1 MADPDA
7 WAPARTGIPEGATPK
22 DLIPGDPDKIDDLV
36 VDLRAYAAAFK
47 DGHDKLGP
55 LKLYRWS
62 GKGATAF
69 RDAVDRLP
77 KELASAHT
85 QFTNAVSALSAYASK
100 LRGIQERCKPI
111 IADAAEARSTAKNH
125 DRKIKDYNDAVKRG
139 DDALPE
145 RPAETNPGITAMENC
160 QRRLDG
166 LIFELQFVVE
176 SSKKKLDQATEKA
189 PDKPSGLQ
197 KAKQGVR
204 DFLWGAHYGIL
215 DIANFAEPFL
225 TLDPKGAAMNLASVF
240 DGAKYAVEHPTE
252 FAKAA
257 ANWEEWS
264 KNPQRAAGQLSPA
277 VLLALATGGGS
288 ALRNAAQASRNAA
301 SRLRARKDVL
311 NRGNNR
317 DRAEGKGTHD
327 QCGPEKTCDG
337 EPVDVVTGEM
347 TMSATDVRLPG
358 NLPLVLDRTHVSGHT
373 SGGWFG
379 RTWAATLDQR
389 LELDADGVVF
399 VADDGML
406 LTYPI
411 PHSGEDTL
419 PDRGPRWPLRWN
431 GEAGGSMTIT
441 IPEHGRNL
449 HFAPLPDTPATELPL
464 QTISDR
470 NGHRIDISYDPAG
483 TPTEISH
490 TGGYRIA
497 IDTDPEMLRITALRL
512 LGVGDPESGTR
523 LISYG
528 YNAAGD
534 LTDVVNS
541 MGKPLRFTY
550 DDEHRMT
557 SWTDRN
563 GTQFGYFYDSRG
575 RVTHTVGSENM
586 LSGRFHYDDTART
599 TTYTDSL
606 GNQTQYVYNDKSKV
620 VAQTDPL
627 GNTTRTDWS
636 PQPGRFPLAVT
647 DPLGRTTRYVHDDHD
662 RLTRVERPD
671 GTAATALY
679 NDLGLPVEVREPDG
693 AVWRHTYDQ
702 LGNRTSTTD
711 PTGAETRYV
720 YDDCGNLSSITD
732 ALGHTTHITANAA
745 GLPVEITDPLGNA
758 TKIRRGTHGRITRI
772 TDPLG
777 HVTRHGWTVE
787 GKPSWRI
794 RPDGSRE
801 SWTWDPEG
809 NLREHTDPAGNT
821 TRHTYTH
828 FDRPATR
835 TEPDGAMYAFTYDTE
850 SRLTTV
856 TNPQGLEWRYEYD
869 AVGGLLSE
877 MDFNGREVT
886 YSRDAAGQL
895 KSRTNG
901 AGEAIYWERDAL
913 GRTTVQRTEDGG
925 VTHFTY
931 DAAGRLIQ
939 AVGTDT
945 ELGRD
950 YDATGRVLREV
961 CDGRTTTYTYDR
973 AGNRTSRTT
982 STGLTSTWRYDAAG
996 RPAKLTTAGNDL
1008 TFTYDAAGREMSRAL
1023 GEAVTLTQTW
1033 DELTRLTSQTVAR
1046 SPQAAGTLLQHREYA
1061 YRADDHLIQIREL
1074 TSGTRQF
1081 DLDPLGRVTAVN
1093 AHGWTET
1100 YAYDSAGNL
1109 TTSST
1114 PAHPS
1119 AVPSEFTGTLIRR
1132 AGRTT
1137 YEHDAQGRLI
1147 RRTRRLLNGQ
1157 RLMWTYQWNSEDRL
1171 TEATTPDGAVWR
1183 YTYDPLGRRT
1193 SKQRIASDGA
1203 VLERTDFTWDGTR
1216 LAEQTTLEDQT
1227 TSWDYMPRT
1236 HRPLT
1241 QTMRHT
1247 PAEVE
1252 PGESGILRAAHLSK
1266 AEEDARFHAIVTDLL
1281 GTPTELVTPTGDLAW
1296 QHRTAL
1302 WGTPLFA
1309 PAHATDCPLRFPG
1322 QYADPET
1329 ALNYNYFRYY
1339 DPETARYLTPDPLGL
1354 APADNPHIYIPNP
1367 LAWIDPLGLQGC
1379 DPGID
1384 DDTYGEIEAAYGHR
1398 VADGVDHDLQR
1409 ISDGSSNALDH
1420 SISGIGSDPHELARY
1435 LSSFEGRTTHVDTK
1449 QGSRVA
1455 YDDSRRDAQGRG
1467 VLIVETPYRIH
1478 AFHYSEADFNSGR
1491 YSLQ

>member
-62 GKGATAF
+62 GQGATAF

-77 KELASAHT
+77 KELTSAHT

-125 DRKIKDYNDAVKRG
+125 DRKIQDYNDAVKRG
-139 DDALPE
+139 DNPLPE

-189 PDKPSGLQ
+189 PDIPSGFQ

-204 DFLWGAHYGIL
+204 NFLWGAHYGIL
-215 DIANFAEPFL
+215 DIANFVEPFL
-225 TLDPKGAAMNLASVF
+225 TLDPQGAAMNLASVF
-240 DGAKYAVEHPTE
+240 DGAKYAIEHPTE

-288 ALRNAAQASRNAA
+288 TLRNAAQASRNAA
-301 SRLRARKDVL
+301 RRLRSRKDVL
-311 NRGNNR
+311 NRGDNR

-347 TMSATDVRLPG
+347 TMSATDVSLPG
-358 NLPLVLDRTHVSGHT
+358 SLPLVLRRTHVSGHI

-411 PHSGEDTL
+411 PHSEEDTL

-449 HFAPLPDTPATELPL
+449 HFAPLPDMPATELPL
-464 QTISDR
+464 QCISDR

-483 TPTEISH
+483 SPTEISH
-490 TGGYRIA
+490 IGGYRIA

-512 LGVGDPESGTR
+512 LGVGDPESGTT

-534 LTDVVNS
+534 LTEVVNS
-541 MGKPLRFTY
+541 TGKPLRFTY

-586 LSGRFHYDDTART
+586 LSGGFRYDDNART

-606 GNQTQYVYNDKSKV
+606 GNQTHYVYDDKSKV

-627 GNTTRTDWS
+627 GNTTRTDWG

-647 DPLGRTTRYVHDDHD
+647 DPLGRTTRFVHDDHD

-679 NDLGLPVEVREPDG
+679 NGLGLPTEVREPDG

-732 ALGHTTHITANAA
+732 ALGHTTHITADAA

-777 HVTRHGWTVE
+777 HITRHGWTVE

-856 TNPQGLEWRYEYD
+856 TNPQGLEWRYAYD
-869 AVGGLLSE
+869 AVGRITSE
-877 MDFNGREVT
+877 TDFNGRTNT
-886 YSRDAAGQL
+886 YTHDAAGALQT
-895 KSRTNG
+895 RGNG
-901 AGEAIYWERDAL
+901 AGETLTLTRDLLGRLIEQRDDRGQVTTYAYDAMGGLVRAFNSDVEIITQRDAL
-913 GRTTVQRTEDGG
+913 GRCVSESVNGRTMTYAFDAVGHRTER
-925 VTHFTY
+925 VTPSGKHSQWSY
-931 DAAGRLIQ
+931 DPAAQPVELRTD
-939 AVGTDT
+939 VGTI
-945 ELGRD
+945 
-950 YDATGRVLREV
+950 
-961 CDGRTTTYTYDR
+961 
-973 AGNRTSRTT
+973 
-982 STGLTSTWRYDAAG
+982 
-996 RPAKLTTAGNDL
+996 
-1008 TFTYDAAGREMSRAL
+1008 TFAYDAAGREVERRFGATTSLA
-1023 GEAVTLTQTW
+1023 QTW
-1033 DELTRLTSQTVAR
+1033 DQNGHLTSQTVR
-1046 SPQAAGTLLQHREYA
+1046 RYQEAADHILQHRSFV
-1061 YRADDHLIQIREL
+1061 YREDGYLTEIREL
-1074 TSGTRQF
+1074 TSGTRRF
-1081 DLDPLGRVTAVN
+1081 DLDPVGRVTALH
-1093 AHGWTET
+1093 AYGWTES

-1109 TTSST
+1109 TSAVA
-1114 PAHPS
+1114 PAHP
-1119 AVPSEFTGTLIRR
+1119 ATGDREYVGTLIRR
-1132 AGRTT
+1132 AGRTH

-1147 RRTRRLLNGQ
+1147 RRTRKLLNGKKHT
-1157 RLMWTYQWNSEDRL
+1157 WTYTWNTEDRL
-1171 TEATTPDGAVWR
+1171 VAVINPNGECWR
-1183 YTYDPLGRRT
+1183 YSYDPLGRRI
-1193 SKQRIASDGA
+1193 SKERLIGDGVA
-1203 VLERTDFTWDGTR
+1203 VETTLFIWDGTR
-1216 LAEQTTLEDQT
+1216 LAEQSTSDGRHITWDYTPGTHSPIAQTNDVLSTQVNDAPLIEPFTST
-1227 TSWDYMPRT
+1227 TSDG
-1236 HRPLT
+1236 H
-1241 QTMRHT
+1241 
-1247 PAEVE
+1247 
-1252 PGESGILRAAHLSK
+1252 G
-1266 AEEDARFHAIVTDLL
+1266 ARFHAVITNLA
-1281 GTPTELVTPTGDLAW
+1281 GTPMELISADGTLVW
-1296 QHRTAL
+1296 QHRTTL
-1302 WGTPLFA
+1302 WGTPLQ
-1309 PAHATDCPLRFPG
+1309 TTTEKLDCPLRFAG
-1322 QYADPET
+1322 QYADAESG
-1329 ALNYNYFRYY
+1329 LHYNYFRHY
-1339 DPETARYLTPDPLGL
+1339 DPETARYTSPDPLGL
-1354 APADNPHIYIPNP
+1354 VPNPNPATYVNNPH
-1367 LAWIDPLGLQGC
+1367 AWSDRLGLAPEDCSKKRWTSDAG
-1379 DPGID
+1379 
-1384 DDTYGEIEAAYGHR
+1384 
-1398 VADGVDHDLQR
+1398 LQR
-1409 ISDGSSNALDH
+1409 HYIDH
-1420 SISGIGSDPHELARY
+1420 GEDLGYYREEDYAEGAHELMN
-1435 LSSFEGRTTHVDTK
+1435 
-1449 QGSRVA
+1449 
-1455 YDDSRRDAQGRG
+1455 DSRRPGVREKDSLIEGKIYRWDPETHEFGVMDRATRKIITYFDSSIDRTGKSSDAWARKYWDEKTPG
-1467 VLIVETPYRIH
+1467 VE
-1478 AFHYSEADFNSGR
+1478 E
-1491 YSLQ
+1491 